1 MVRRSRAL
9 RTGLLLLAFCAGCG
23 GRPNHLRLIVENGG
37 TAPLDS
43 VVVLTTGY
51 RYPIGAL
58 APGEQRIVAV
68 EAEGESHF
76 EIEYGRAE
84 RRRLNLGGYFERGYV
99 GTYFARVRHDSVV
112 LTRDSV
118 TF

>member
-1 MVRRSRAL
+1 V
-9 RTGLLLLAFCAGCG
+9 
-23 GRPNHLRLIVENGG
+23 IV
-37 TAPLDS
+37 
-43 VVVLTTGY
+43 VTTGY
-51 RYPIGAL
+51 RYSIGTL
-58 APGEQRIVAV
+58 APGEQRSVAV

-84 RRRLNLGGYFERGYV
+84 RRRLNLGGYFERGYA
-99 GTYFARVRHDSVV
+99 GTYFVRVRNDSVV

>member
-1 MVRRSRAL
+1 M
-9 RTGLLLLAFCAGCG
+9 
-23 GRPNHLRLIVENGG
+23 
-37 TAPLDS
+37 DS
-43 VVVLTTGY
+43 VVVLTTGF
-51 RYPIGAL
+51 RYPIGDL
-58 APGEQRIVAV
+58 APGEQRTVAV

-118 TF
+118 SF